1 MTADIHPTAIV
12 EPGSTLG
19 SGCELHAYSIVK
31 RGAILGD
38 GVEVHPFAVVGGDS
52 QDLKFDRTVAS
63 GVRIGAG
70 TRIRE
75 SVTIH
80 RATHP
85 GGLTEVGRNCLL
97 MAGCH
102 VAHDCVVGSHV
113 VIANAVLLAG
123 HVTVGDHAILGGG
136 SVYHQFIRIG
146 EGVMIS
152 GGSRFTRDIAPF
164 TLAAERDEI
173 VGLNL
178 IGLRRRGVPA
188 ESIRQ
193 LKEAFRTVYFTAGN
207 IREIAAG
214 ALASGAYTGAEP
226 RRFLEFF
233 AGGKRGFVRAR
244 RKPLEDGDEGA

>member
-1 MTADIHPTAIV
+1 MTAAIHPTAIV
-12 EPGSTLG
+12 ETGSTVG
-19 SGCELHAYSIVK
+19 AGCELHAYAIVK

-38 GVEVHPFAVVGGDS
+38 RVEVHPFAVVGGDS
-52 QDLKFDRTVAS
+52 QDLKFDRKVAS

-75 SVTIH
+75 SVTLH

-85 GGLTEVGRNCLL
+85 GGLTEVGQNCLL

-102 VAHDCVVGSHV
+102 VAHDCVVGNQV

-136 SVYHQFIRIG
+136 SVYHQFIRVG

-178 IGLRRRGVPA
+178 VGLRRRGVPP

-193 LKEAFRTVYFTAGN
+193 LKEAFRLVYFSAGN
-207 IREIAAG
+207 IREVAAA
-214 ALASGAYTGAEP
+214 ALASGAFPAAEP
-226 RRFLEFF
+226 ARFLGFF

-244 RKPLEDGDEGA
+244 RKPLDDADES

>member
-1 MTADIHPTAIV
+1 MTADIHPTAII
-12 EPGSTLG
+12 EPGATVG
-19 SGCELHAYSIVK
+19 PGCEIQAYAIVK
-31 RGAILGD
+31 RGALLGE
-38 GVEVHPFAVVGGDS
+38 GVQVHPFAVVGGDS
-52 QDLKFDRTVAS
+52 QDLKFDRAVAS

-80 RATHP
+80 RATHA
-85 GGLTEVGRNCLL
+85 GGRTEVGASCLL

-102 VAHDCVVGSHV
+102 VAHDCVVGHQV

-178 IGLRRRGVPA
+178 IGLRRRGVPP

-193 LKEAFRTVYFTAGN
+193 LKEAFRAVYFTAGN
-207 IREIAAG
+207 IREVAA
-214 ALASGAYTGAEP
+214 AARASGAFPAPEP
-226 RRFLEFF
+226 TRFLEFF

-244 RKPLEDGDEGA
+244 RKPLEDGDEA